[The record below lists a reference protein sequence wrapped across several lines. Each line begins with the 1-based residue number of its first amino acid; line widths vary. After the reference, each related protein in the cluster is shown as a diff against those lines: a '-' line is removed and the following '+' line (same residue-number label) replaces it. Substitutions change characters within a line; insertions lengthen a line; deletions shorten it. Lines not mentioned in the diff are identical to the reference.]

1 MAIKRIYSKD
11 RYYTINDEE
20 LVLIIKDLQEV
31 RKSDE
36 KRYDILIKE
45 LFNQLR
51 EVLKT
56 DCYLTASIV
65 DDKTVDV
72 IEFEAKAEEDK
83 IFSEIK
89 IDKEKNKLY
98 IEIEEKDVTKYHYRI
113 VFLGFEEKFVYTLTH
128 KKKFSQNEI
137 DTLLKALSERNA
149 MKYLMNHDFRYVS
162 ADEIHRPVYK
172 DLLNLGFED
181 FNKEMTLSS
190 CVFCDGTY
198 DELLNDIT
206 KGMTEEEEIRI
217 IKKYYPESMYY
228 ED

>member
-1 MAIKRIYSKD
+1 MAIKKIYSKD

-20 LVLIIKDLQEV
+20 LVSIIKDLQEV
-31 RKSDE
+31 RKNDE

-83 IFSEIK
+83 VFTEVK
-89 IDKEKNKLY
+89 IDDEKKKLY
-98 IEIEEKDVTKYHYRI
+98 IEIEEEDIMKHYYRI
-113 VFLGFEEKFVYTLTH
+113 VFSGFEERIVYTLTH

-162 ADEIHRPVYK
+162 VDDIHHSVYK

-181 FNKEMTLSS
+181 FSKEMTTS
-190 CVFCDGTY
+190 CIFCDGTY
-198 DELLNDIT
+198 DDLLNDIT
-206 KGMTEEEEIRI
+206 KDMTEEEEIRI

>member
-20 LVLIIKDLQEV
+20 LVSVIKDLQEV
-31 RKSDE
+31 RKNDE
-36 KRYDILIKE
+36 KRYNILIKE

-83 IFSEIK
+83 VFAEVK
-89 IDKEKNKLY
+89 IDDEKKKLY
-98 IEIEEKDVTKYHYRI
+98 IEIEEDDIMKHYYRI
-113 VFLGFEEKFVYTLTH
+113 VFSGFEERIVYTLTH

-137 DTLLKALSERNA
+137 DTLLKALSKRNA

-162 ADEIHRPVYK
+162 VDDIHHSVYK

-181 FNKEMTLSS
+181 FSKEMTTS
-190 CVFCDGTY
+190 CIFCDGTY
-198 DELLNDIT
+198 DDLLNDIT

-217 IKKYYPESMYY
+217 VKKYYPESMYY

>member
-20 LVLIIKDLQEV
+20 LVSVIKDLQEV
-31 RKSDE
+31 RKNDE
-36 KRYDILIKE
+36 KRHDILIKE

-51 EVLKT
+51 KVLKT

-83 IFSEIK
+83 VFTEVK
-89 IDKEKNKLY
+89 IDDEKKKLY
-98 IEIEEKDVTKYHYRI
+98 IEIEEDDIIKYYYKIVFAGFDERI
-113 VFLGFEEKFVYTLTH
+113 VYILTH
-128 KKKFSQNEI
+128 KKKFSKNEI
-137 DTLLKALSERNA
+137 HVLLKALSKRNA

-162 ADEIHRPVYK
+162 VDDIHDSVYK

-181 FNKEMTLSS
+181 FSKEMTISG
-190 CVFCDGTY
+190 VFCGGIY
-198 DELLNDIT
+198 DDLLNDIT
-206 KGMTEEEEIRI
+206 KDMTEEEEIRI